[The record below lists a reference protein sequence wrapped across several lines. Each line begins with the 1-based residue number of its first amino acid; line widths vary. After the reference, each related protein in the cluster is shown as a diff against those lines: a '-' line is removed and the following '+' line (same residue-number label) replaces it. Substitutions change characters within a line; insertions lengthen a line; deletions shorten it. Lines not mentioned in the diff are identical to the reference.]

1 MKASDY
7 IAAFLEQQGV
17 TTVYEVIGGMITH
30 IIDSLYKSGRFKII
44 SMHHEQAAGFA
55 AEATGRLTKVPGV
68 AMATSGPGATNLI
81 TAIGSCYFDSSPVV
95 FITGQV
101 NTYEMS
107 NRPKL
112 RQQGFQE
119 TDIVSIARPITKA
132 VWQIQKSDD
141 LPAVLFSAFQQ
152 ATAGRP
158 GPVLID
164 IPMNIQREN
173 IESNC
178 SFATNKKD
186 ENNDEFH
193 NHKLEAFCK
202 RFWQALKQAQ
212 RPLIIAGGGIRA
224 SKTERQFRDFAEKL
238 KLPVVYSLMGA
249 DVLPYD
255 HPLRVGFIGTYGN
268 RWANKTVMSA
278 DLILVLGSRLDIRQ
292 TGAKIKEFQAAKQI
306 FHLDIDPQQINNR
319 LSGCDYCISH
329 LSDFFSAF
337 NHQYTSEKFDNR
349 DNWLNS
355 IKTFKEKYPDCN
367 ELNAVKGIHPN
378 LFIHCLTRSSAQ
390 AGTFIAD
397 VGKNQM
403 WMAQSM
409 EINDNQRAL
418 FSGGMGAMGFALPA
432 AIGAAFST
440 NKPVLV
446 VAGDGGLQCNIQELQ
461 TVVHHNLPVK
471 IVVLNN
477 NSLGMVQ
484 QFQEDYFQ
492 GRLQSTRWGYSAPD
506 FEKIGAAYNIPGLKI
521 EKKEQIEEALKWLWQ
536 DCGHRLLN
544 VIIESD
550 LPLYPKVAF
559 GKPLDQMDPPTN
571 PDFLR

>member
-1 MKASDY
+1 VKASDY
-7 IAAFLEQQGV
+7 IAVFLKQQGV

-30 IIDSLYKSGRFKII
+30 IIDSLYTSGHFKII

-55 AEATGRLTKVPGV
+55 AEASGRLSGIPGV

-81 TAIGSCYFDSSPVV
+81 TAIGSCYFDSSPAV

-107 NRPKL
+107 NSPKL

-119 TDIVSIARPITKA
+119 TDIVSIVRPITKGA
-132 VWQIQKSDD
+132 WLVTKVDD
-141 LPAVLFSAFQQ
+141 LPGILSSAFEL
-152 ATAGRP
+152 AVSGRP

-173 IESNC
+173 IESKDNL
-178 SFATNKKD
+178 SAPLKIETKNKTF
-186 ENNDEFH
+186 NNDNLSE
-193 NHKLEAFCK
+193 LEAFCE
-202 RFWQALKQAQ
+202 RFRQALKQAQ
-212 RPLIIAGGGIRA
+212 RPLIMAGGGIWA
-224 SKTERQFRDFAEKL
+224 SGTQRQFRDFAEKL
-238 KLPVVYSLMGA
+238 KLPVVHSLMGA
-249 DVLPYD
+249 DTLPYD
-255 HPLRVGFIGTYGN
+255 HSLRVGFIGTYGN
-268 RWANKTVMSA
+268 RWANKAVMSA
-278 DLILVLGSRLDIRQ
+278 DLLLVLGSRLDIRQ
-292 TGAKIKEFQAAKQI
+292 TGAKFKEFQAAKQI
-306 FHLDIDPQQINNR
+306 FHIDIDQAQINNT

-329 LSDFFSAF
+329 LGDFFSVF
-337 NHQYTSEKFDNR
+337 ERKFKSEKISNH

-355 IKTFKEKYPDCN
+355 IMALKEKFSDCG
-367 ELNAVKGIHPN
+367 ELNVKNGIHPN
-378 LFIHCLTRSSAQ
+378 LFIHHLTRSSAQ

-409 EINDNQRAL
+409 EINDHQRVL

-440 NKPVLV
+440 NKPVV
-446 VAGDGGLQCNIQELQ
+446 IVTGDGGLQFNIQELQ

-471 IVVLNN
+471 IVVMNN

-484 QFQEDYFQ
+484 QFQQDYFQ
-492 GRLQSTRWGYSAPD
+492 GRLQSTKWGYSSPD
-506 FEKIGAAYNIPGLKI
+506 FEKIGDAYNIPGMKI
-521 EKKEQIEEALKWLWQ
+521 EKTEQVEEGLKWLWQ

-559 GKPLDQMDPPTN
+559 GKPLDQMDP
-571 PDFLR
+571 LEA

>member
-1 MKASDY
+1 VKASDY

-30 IIDSLYKSGRFKII
+30 IIDSLYISGHFKII

-55 AEATGRLTKVPGV
+55 AEASGRLSKVPGV
-68 AMATSGPGATNLI
+68 AMATSGPGATNLV

-119 TDIVSIARPITKA
+119 TNIVSIVRPITKA
-132 VWQIQKSDD
+132 VWQVQKIDD
-141 LPAVLFSAFQQ
+141 LPAILSSAFEQ
-152 ATAGRP
+152 AASGRP

-173 IESNC
+173 IELKDNLN
-178 SFATNKKD
+178 FATNNQNL
-186 ENNDEFH
+186 NNGDLYE
-193 NHKLEAFCK
+193 LEAFCK
-202 RFWQALKQAQ
+202 CFWQALKQAQ
-212 RPLIIAGGGIRA
+212 RPLIIAGGGIRT

-238 KLPVVYSLMGA
+238 NLPVVYSLMGA
-249 DVLPYD
+249 DVLPYN

-268 RWANKTVMSA
+268 RWANKAVMSA
-278 DLILVLGSRLDIRQ
+278 DLLLVLGSRLDIRQ

-306 FHLDIDPQQINNR
+306 FHVDIDPQQINNR

-329 LSDFFSAF
+329 LSDFFTVF
-337 NHQYTSEKFDNR
+337 DRKFKSGKNDNR

-355 IKTFKEKYPDCN
+355 IKTLKEKYSDCN

-409 EINDNQRAL
+409 EINNNQRAL

-440 NKPVLV
+440 NKPVV
-446 VAGDGGLQCNIQELQ
+446 IITGDGGLQCNIQELQ

-506 FEKIGAAYNIPGLKI
+506 FERIGAAYNIPSQKI

-559 GKPLDQMDPPTN
+559 GKPLDRMAPPTN

>member
-30 IIDSLYKSGRFKII
+30 IIDSLYISGHFKII

-55 AEATGRLTKVPGV
+55 AEASGRLSKVPGV
-68 AMATSGPGATNLI
+68 AMATSGPGATNLV

-107 NRPKL
+107 NHPKL

-119 TDIVSIARPITKA
+119 TDIVSIVRPITKA
-132 VWQIQKSDD
+132 AWQVQKIDD
-141 LPAVLFSAFQQ
+141 LPAILSSAFEQ
-152 ATAGRP
+152 AASGRP

-173 IESNC
+173 IELKDNLT
-178 SFATNKKD
+178 FETNNKNL
-186 ENNDEFH
+186 NNDDLC
-193 NHKLEAFCK
+193 KLEAFCK
-202 RFWQALKQAQ
+202 CFWQALKQAQ
-212 RPLIIAGGGIRA
+212 RPLILAGGGIRA
-224 SKTERQFRDFAEKL
+224 SKTERQFRDFVEKL
-238 KLPVVYSLMGA
+238 KLPVVHSLMGT
-249 DVLPYD
+249 DILPYD

-268 RWANKTVMSA
+268 RWANKAVMSA
-278 DLILVLGSRLDIRQ
+278 DLLLVLGSRLDIRQ
-292 TGAKIKEFQAAKQI
+292 TSARFKEFQTAKHI
-306 FHLDIDPQQINNR
+306 FHIDIDPAQINNN

-329 LSDFFSAF
+329 LGDFFSVF
-337 NHQYTSEKFDNR
+337 DRKFKSEKIDNC
-349 DNWLNS
+349 DDWLNS
-355 IKTFKEKYPDCN
+355 IKTLKEKFPDCS
-367 ELNAVKGIHPN
+367 ELNVNKGIHPN
-378 LFIHCLTRSSAQ
+378 LFIHYLTRSSAQ
-390 AGTFIAD
+390 AGTFIPD

-440 NKPVLV
+440 NKPVV
-446 VAGDGGLQCNIQELQ
+446 IVTGDGGLQCNIQELQ
-461 TVVHHNLPVK
+461 TIVHHNLPIK
-471 IVVLNN
+471 IVVMNN

-484 QFQEDYFQ
+484 QFQQDYFQ
-492 GRLQSTRWGYSAPD
+492 GRFQSTKWGYSAPD
-506 FEKIGAAYNIPGLKI
+506 FERIGAAYNIPSLKI
-521 EKKEQIEEALKWLWQ
+521 EKREQIEESLKWLWQ

-571 PDFLR
+571 PDFPR